1 MREIK
6 FRAWDKNRKIMLYN
20 EPEINP
26 QNCGRLIYCDME
38 TIAIGLDGTIYLLDE
53 CGQYEYPESIGEQY
67 ELMQF
72 IGLRDKAG
80 KEVYEGD
87 LVKDDQG
94 RILEVVWNSALG
106 MPGWWFVELKDGDK
120 WYAEKVNLAHI
131 EVVGNIYEGY
141 HPCPSAFSP
150 TP

>member
-1 MREIK
+1 
-6 FRAWDKNRKIMLYN
+6 
-20 EPEINP
+20 
-26 QNCGRLIYCDME
+26 ME

-80 KEVYEGD
+80 REVYEGD

-94 RILEVVWNSALG
+94 RIFEVVWNSALG

-131 EVVGNIYEGY
+131 EIVGNIYEGY
-141 HPCPSAFSP
+141 HLCPSAFSP